1 MIPTVFVPIDELP
14 VLRFGKVDRR
24 SLPPA
29 DETQPTVDVDYVAAR
44 NPTEEAIVQLGADLL
59 GLERIGVNDDLFD
72 LGLDSLIATQLVGR
86 INKDLGAEL
95 DVEAVFES
103 PTVAGLAVRMGQSP
117 KSQEIDDLASIL
129 QEIEALDDEQARSL
143 LGSGG

>member
-1 MIPTVFVPIDELP
+1 MVPTVFVPITELP

-24 SLPPA
+24 SLPSVGESQLRA
-29 DETQPTVDVDYVAAR
+29 DVDYVAAR
-44 NPTEEAIVQLGADLL
+44 NPTEEAIVRLGAGLL
-59 GLERIGVNDDLFD
+59 GLESIGVNDDLFD

-86 INKDLGAEL
+86 INQDLGAEL
-95 DVEAVFES
+95 AVEALFES

-117 KSQEIDDLASIL
+117 TSQGIDDLASIL
-129 QEIEALDDEQARSL
+129 QEVEALDEDQARSL

>member
-1 MIPTVFVPIDELP
+1 
-14 VLRFGKVDRR
+14 
-24 SLPPA
+24 
-29 DETQPTVDVDYVAAR
+29 VDVDYVAAR